1 MPLVKKTL
9 EEQLYTVLTSEK
21 DNEDVE
27 QASRNV
33 ANGLAT
39 AIDDYLKSATV
50 TVSVKDV
57 VTVGT
62 ATTQKQVAPLPAI
75 GDGML
80 NPGGL
85 S

>member
-50 TVSVKDV
+50 TVNVKDV

-62 ATTQKQVAPLPAI
+62 ATTQKQTLPVPAI